1 MFLYKSKS
9 GLSMGGSAE
18 RRTVAEMEK
27 LVNKSGSTQDLL
39 NYLDEDVPGYS
50 NYRNLYVIGLFTM
63 AIFALPSNIA
73 VMILLYKKLFWK
85 SNVLLLLF
93 QLSIADIFVA
103 FFCILGDAIWNV
115 TIQWNGSDGLCRFY
129 KYMQMFA
136 LYASTFIL
144 TGISIDRCIAVLFP
158 LSRSCSQGRVLRV
171 RIISVIAWL
180 AALACAAPQ
189 AVIFHTETAP
199 FQADFK
205 QCVTHG
211 AYTEQWQELA
221 YSLTTVIIMFFLPVL
236 VMALCYIS
244 IFMRITKEARQ
255 ASETGEYLSQHS
267 TVRKE
272 LYSRVR
278 RATLWMTVVFVLCF
292 IVCWGKCRSESH
304 IMP

>member
-93 QLSIADIFVA
+93 
-103 FFCILGDAIWNV
+103 
-115 TIQWNGSDGLCRFY
+115 
-129 KYMQMFA
+129 
-136 LYASTFIL
+136 
-144 TGISIDRCIAVLFP
+144 
-158 LSRSCSQGRVLRV
+158 
-171 RIISVIAWL
+171 
-180 AALACAAPQ
+180 Q